1 MLRRPPRS
9 TRTDTLFPYTTR
21 FRSLDRR
28 GARRARNE
36 RNEDDAERQGRQR
49 DVGEERAEAL
59 EGAAVALHRQKLKL
73 HRDDVDQDIAEHE
86 DRHGEADDRE
96 QHDEA
101 VEEAAGF
108 TRGDGAERHSDRTE
122 ERRVGKEGVRT
133 GRYRW
138 SQHHNNKK
146 RQERQETTKCDK

>member
-28 GARRARNE
+28 GARHARNE

-86 DRHGEADDRE
+86 DRHGEAADRE

-101 VEEAAGF
+101 VDEA
-108 TRGDGAERHSDRTE
+108 EDRKST
-122 ERRVGKEGVRT
+122 
-133 GRYRW
+133 
-138 SQHHNNKK
+138 SLNSSH
-146 RQERQETTKCDK
+146 